1 MKCPFCLNAIHPV
14 TMDNNISD
22 PRGYRLAN
30 VKSLLCPSCNKLFF
44 YFIYNGNEVMIYP
57 RTGGRNPAPQEVD
70 DFIAEDYNE
79 ACLILNDSPKASAA
93 LSRRCLQI
101 NRRDITC

>member
-1 MKCPFCLNAIHPV
+1 
-14 TMDNNISD
+14 
-22 PRGYRLAN
+22 
-30 VKSLLCPSCNKLFF
+30 
-44 YFIYNGNEVMIYP
+44 MIYP